1 MFGQVV
7 AFSSVMCFTMSLMK
21 IYPRVSLNVGF
32 KKFTVFQMFSSFAMV
47 GWYLY
52 DLNAAK
58 NQIPMEELYN
68 REQ

>member
-1 MFGQVV
+1 MVGQVV
-7 AFSSVMCFTMSLMK
+7 AFSSVLCFTMSLMK

-32 KKFTVFQMFSSFAMV
+32 KKFTVFQMLSSFAII

-52 DLNAAK
+52 EVNAVK
-58 NQIPMEELYN
+58 NQIPIEELYL